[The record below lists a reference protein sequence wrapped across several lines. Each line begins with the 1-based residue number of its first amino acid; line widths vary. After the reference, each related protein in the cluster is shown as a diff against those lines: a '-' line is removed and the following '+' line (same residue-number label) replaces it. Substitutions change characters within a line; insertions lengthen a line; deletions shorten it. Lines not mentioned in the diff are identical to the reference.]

1 MPSFREMQCL
11 FAFNLSSSNS
21 VVSSEIRRAVFTLVV
36 VARFDLVRSRPRAKC
51 ADGSD
56 EAIRRRDAAQPTQ
69 EGEVIS
75 RRTARNGMKRDKT
88 QKRVLNGAIGARV
101 LEARVGIEPTNKG
114 FADPCLTT
122 WLPRRWAG
130 LFAL

>member
-101 LEARVGIEPTNKG
+101 L
-114 FADPCLTT
+114 
-122 WLPRRWAG
+122 
-130 LFAL
+130 